1 MKLGRRVAKKGFT
14 LIELSFAIAF
24 ISILLITIT
33 LITNEI
39 VSIYRKGYAIKSIN
53 QVGRDLIDDFQNS
66 ITQSPPTST
75 AAFCEANYKD
85 DSTSMEHC
93 ESNHGFYSVYHQYYS
108 SVKVVS
114 GSAGAS
120 ATEKQVPT
128 GGIFCSGKYTY
139 IWNTGY
145 LFNTDGS
152 YVFGDGTGN
161 QTEIQN
167 NLKLTVNYTTTSGT
181 GSTNNFRL
189 LKVEDASRSICA
201 STIPAKTSS
210 SSFNNGYP
218 ATNVALI
225 APGSTTQGSNR
236 TITIPGTLANAPEEL
251 INESD
256 SSLALFDLVVFQPAR
271 VTATNRLLFSG
282 SFILATVTGGVDIMA
297 TGDYCQAPSYFSAD
311 YSYCAINKF
320 NFTIQASG
328 G

>member
-1 MKLGRRVAKKGFT
+1 MKLGRRVVKKGFT

-66 ITQSPPTST
+66 ISQSPPTSIS
-75 AAFCEANYKD
+75 AFCEANYKND
-85 DSTSMEHC
+85 NTSMQNC
-93 ESNHGFYSVYHQYYS
+93 KSNNGFYSVYQQYYAG
-108 SVKVVS
+108 VKVASS
-114 GSAGAS
+114 GSAGA
-120 ATEKQVPT
+120 TKQVPT

-152 YVFGDGTGN
+152 YIFTGTGS
-161 QTEIQN
+161 QSDIQSS
-167 NLKLTVNYTTTSGT
+167 LRLTVNYTLAGSAGT
-181 GSTNNFRL
+181 KSLSNFRL
-189 LKVEDASRSICA
+189 IRIEDASRAVCA
-201 STIPAKTSS
+201 STVPANENATSS
-210 SSFNNGYP
+210 NNGYP
-218 ATNVALI
+218 ATNVALT
-225 APGSTTQGSNR
+225 APGRTQGTSR
-236 TITIPGTLANAPEEL
+236 TITIPGTLASAPEEL
-251 INESD
+251 VNESD
-256 SSLALFDLVVFQPAR
+256 SSLALFDLVIFQPAR
-271 VTATNRLLFSG
+271 VATTNRLLFSG
-282 SFILATVTGGVDIMA
+282 SFILATVSGGVDIMA

-311 YSYCAINKF
+311 FSYCAINKF

>member
-1 MKLGRRVAKKGFT
+1 MKSGRCVAKKGFT

-85 DSTSMEHC
+85 DDTSMQNC
-93 ESNHGFYSVYHQYYS
+93 EANHGFYSVYQQYYS
-108 SVKVVS
+108 GVKVTS
-114 GSAGAS
+114 GSDNADV
-120 ATEKQVPT
+120 KQVPT
-128 GGIFCSGKYTY
+128 GGIFCSGKYSY

-152 YVFGDGTGN
+152 YEFSGTS
-161 QTEIQN
+161 QN
-167 NLKLTVNYTTTSGT
+167 PQDDLKIEVRYRLAGASADTTTK
-181 GSTNNFRL
+181 NFRL
-189 LKVEDASRSICA
+189 LKVEDAARAICA
-201 STIPAKTSS
+201 STVPARETGST
-210 SSFNNGYP
+210 NRGYP
-218 ATNVALI
+218 DPSKALI
-225 APGSTTQGSNR
+225 GPGVADGTAIR
-236 TITIPGTLANAPEEL
+236 EITIPGTLANDPEEL

-271 VTATNRLLFSG
+271 VTSTNRLLFSG
-282 SFILATVTGGVDIMA
+282 SFILATVSGGVDIMA

-311 YSYCAINKF
+311 FSYCAINKF